1 MADVT
6 KFLSGM
12 EAFQQQHFGEN
23 RELATSLV
31 KGQKPQA
38 LLIGCCDSRVDP
50 ALLMDCDLGDLF
62 ILRNI
67 ANLVPPYLK
76 NDDYHGVS
84 SSLEYAVCYL
94 EVSDIIILGHS
105 ECGGIEALMAT
116 ANGEE
121 AGEFIGKWVNI
132 AASARDK
139 VLQEMPDESP
149 ARKARACEREAVLVS
164 LKNLMTFPWV
174 KERVSKGQLSLHGWY
189 YNISTG
195 QLKYYNQ
202 LTGEFEILVKRYA
215 PGKPQAKEGPQ
226 IKK

>member
-12 EAFQQQHFGEN
+12 KAFQQQHFGKNPE
-23 RELATSLV
+23 LV
-31 KGQKPQA
+31 KTLSGGQTPQA

-105 ECGGIEALMAT
+105 ECGGIGALMAS
-116 ANGEE
+116 AEGEDE
-121 AGEFIGKWVNI
+121 GEFIGKWVNI

-149 ARKARACEREAVLVS
+149 EKQTRACEREAVLVS

-174 KERVSKGQLSLHGWY
+174 KERVSTGQLSLHGWY

-202 LTGEFEILVKRYA
+202 LTGEFEILVKRYS
-215 PGKPQAKEGPQ
+215 PGQPHTEEGTS
-226 IKK
+226 

>member
-164 LKNLMTFPWV
+164 LKNLMTFPFV
-174 KERVSKGQLSLHGWY
+174 AKAVEEGELSLHGLWTD
-189 YNISTG
+189 I
-195 QLKYYNQ
+195 
-202 LTGEFEILVKRYA
+202 GEGSLEYYA
-215 PGKPQAKEGPQ
+215 PEDDSFKPV
-226 IKK
+226 

>member
-6 KFLSGM
+6 KFLDGI
-12 EAFQQQHFGEN
+12 ENFQQQYFGEN
-23 RELATSLV
+23 RDLATSLI

-50 ALLMDCDLGDLF
+50 AVLMDCDLGDLF

-84 SSLEYAVCYL
+84 SSLEYAVCSL

-105 ECGGIEALMAT
+105 ECGGIEALMGT

-121 AGEFIGKWVNI
+121 AGEFIGKWVSI

-139 VLQEMPDESP
+139 VLQTMPDAAPEKQ
-149 ARKARACEREAVLVS
+149 AQVCEREAILVS
-164 LKNLMTFPWV
+164 LKNLMTFPWI

-202 LTGEFEILVKRYA
+202 LTGEFEILVKRYS
-215 PGKPQAKEGPQ
+215 PGKPQTEEGSS
-226 IKK
+226 

>member
-6 KFLSGM
+6 KFLDGI
-12 EAFQQQHFGEN
+12 EDFQQQHFGEN
-23 RELATSLV
+23 PELANTLID
-31 KGQKPQA
+31 GQKPQA

-50 ALLMDCDLGDLF
+50 AVLLNCDLGDLF

-84 SSLEYAVCYL
+84 SSLEYAVCHL

-105 ECGGIEALMAT
+105 ECGGIEALMEST
-116 ANGEE
+116 DKGDL
-121 AGEFIGKWVNI
+121 GEFIGKWVNI

-139 VLQEMPDESP
+139 VLQDLPNAPHDKQ
-149 ARKARACEREAVLVS
+149 ARVCEKEAILVS

-174 KERVSKGQLSLHGWY
+174 KERVAKGQLSLHGWY
-189 YNISTG
+189 YNIKTG
-195 QLKYYNQ
+195 QLRYYNQ
-202 LTGEFEILVKRYA
+202 LTGEFEVLVSRYSPVDRTKSENTA
-215 PGKPQAKEGPQ
+215 
-226 IKK
+226 